1 MDMGPVLWLVMVAAV
16 VWIVIRLFH
25 GDGDAHGDAP
35 VAPPDDDDLLDDMVL
50 HDEVNREDDADVG
63 GAGGAS

>member
-25 GDGDAHGDAP
+25 GD
-35 VAPPDDDDLLDDMVL
+35 APPAPPDDDLLDDLVL
-50 HDEVNREDDADVG
+50 HDEVNREDDDHVG
-63 GAGGAS
+63 GTGGAS